1 MPYSLTTHYAG
12 SSLLDGFSFFTGADP
27 NGGFVNYQN
36 RADAETEGLVSI
48 DEFNR
53 VRLGVDSRNTYST
66 TDEGRPSVRLTSDK
80 AFDHGLV
87 IADFYHM
94 PASTCGTWPAFWAFD
109 NEDGGANYPAGGEVD
124 IIEGANAAE
133 RNLISAHTLVVGLRT
148 DMDAKPDNIG
158 CNYAAPASD
167 TTSYGNAF
175 NAEGGGV
182 YALEWDDE
190 ELKIWHFPRSAI
202 PDDIVYAG
210 IVSPNPETWGP
221 PQAVFGGSDCDAN
234 TYFYNLSLV
243 INTNF
248 CGDYAG
254 NTWGDF
260 EECTAQAPTCEEFV
274 AGNPDSFLGSYWD
287 INYIDVYV
295 VSPNVGPLFPNTTI
309 PIFPNT
315 TFPNTT
321 FPNTTFPN
329 TTASSSI
336 LFPNATSSATTSGG
350 LPTSLDPTE
359 APSRTRTVTL
369 ATVSATS
376 PPPEPTQSDGSSTNP
391 GNIDGYTLLG
401 CFGSRGGFQP
411 FTQVAFLPNMDNEV
425 CVSSCAGFKYAG
437 VYDETCYCAGNL
449 GDATPVDID
458 ECDIPCPGNQ
468 FEFCGGLV
476 DGDETGLPGV
486 GGNSTTNGTLPI
498 GSGSGTNSTLAMRY
512 HQRRAAPNNI
522 LLTVYGDLTE
532 EPLPAPAPGM
542 GTGGGSGGS
551 GTGDDGE
558 GDEDAT
564 TTATAD
570 ATTTLTRVVTTAITV
585 TYEDVCPTDAAR
597 LVDVEYCTTATLTI
611 EECPTATASGGA
623 ANVTNSAGVVE
634 TTTASPG
641 AADVIAAAAAT
652 AVPMTTVTET
662 CDACGKLGES
672 TVTLTI
678 PLAVATG
685 GEDVTVTAIVAVQT
699 VMPVPPGAGTNL
711 TGSPNSNVTGGANL
725 LPVEAGAMK
734 VAAVF
739 LSWGLTAWLGLFG
752 LFLVV

>member
-1 MPYSLTTHYAG
+1 M
-12 SSLLDGFSFFTGADP
+12 
-27 NGGFVNYQN
+27 
-36 RADAETEGLVSI
+36 
-48 DEFNR
+48 
-53 VRLGVDSRNTYST
+53 
-66 TDEGRPSVRLTSDK
+66 
-80 AFDHGLV
+80 
-87 IADFYHM
+87 
-94 PASTCGTWPAFWAFD
+94 
-109 NEDGGANYPAGGEVD
+109 
-124 IIEGANAAE
+124 
-133 RNLISAHTLVVGLRT
+133 
-148 DMDAKPDNIG
+148 
-158 CNYAAPASD
+158 
-167 TTSYGNAF
+167 
-175 NAEGGGV
+175 
-182 YALEWDDE
+182 
-190 ELKIWHFPRSAI
+190 
-202 PDDIVYAG
+202 
-210 IVSPNPETWGP
+210 
-221 PQAVFGGSDCDAN
+221 
-234 TYFYNLSLV
+234 
-243 INTNF
+243 
-248 CGDYAG
+248 
-254 NTWGDF
+254 
-260 EECTAQAPTCEEFV
+260 
-274 AGNPDSFLGSYWD
+274 
-287 INYIDVYV
+287 
-295 VSPNVGPLFPNTTI
+295 SPNVGPLFPNTTI

-437 VYDETCYCAGNL
+437 VYDEYVTPLFFCFSPSPHFFDVPLLLYIRIYMYGMMAMSTNNTLTLRTCYCAGNL

-662 CDACGKLGES
+662 
-672 TVTLTI
+672 V
-678 PLAVATG
+678 
-685 GEDVTVTAIVAVQT
+685 
-699 VMPVPPGAGTNL
+699 
-711 TGSPNSNVTGGANL
+711 SN
-725 LPVEAGAMK
+725 
-734 VAAVF
+734 F
-739 LSWGLTAWLGLFG
+739 
-752 LFLVV
+752 